1 MNKGVEENPVFKD
14 YTTIALFGVD
24 STGGILMGKDTS
36 SSTGTRTDVIMVAS
50 INNKTGEVK
59 LCSVYRDTFVDIGD
73 NNYTK
78 INAAY
83 SYGGPDQAIKT
94 LNRNLDLNIKEFVT
108 IGFEGLTDI
117 INSLGGIE
125 LDIDEDAVIHLNNY
139 QLTMADELG
148 ISYTPLEHGGYQ
160 TVDGLQ
166 ATAYCR
172 VRYIAGSDLG
182 RAQHQRDVLK
192 AILEK
197 SKKVAKEKDIATLV
211 SLANTT

>member
-1 MNKGVEENPVFKD
+1 
-14 YTTIALFGVD
+14 
-24 STGGILMGKDTS
+24 MGKDTS

-148 ISYTPLEHGGYQ
+148 ISYTPLKHRGY
-160 TVDGLQ
+160 TTRSEERRVGKE
-166 ATAYCR
+166 CR
-172 VRYIAGSDLG
+172 SRWSPY
-182 RAQHQRDVLK
+182 H
-192 AILEK
+192 
-197 SKKVAKEKDIATLV
+197 
-211 SLANTT
+211 